1 MVGRSQSRDLQALI
15 VTMHHVLCHGWYMS
29 ARLRDEMQSMP
40 TPEQVVPA
48 LERLATGDATPG
60 T

>member
-1 MVGRSQSRDLQALI
+1 MVGRSRSRGLQALI
-15 VTMHHVLCHGWYMS
+15 VTMHHVLCHGWSMS
-29 ARLRDEMQSMP
+29 APLRDGMQSMP

-48 LERLATGDATPG
+48 LERLATGVATPG